1 MALPA
6 LEQVATWPVPHAA
19 VAVVAADGSVLG
31 TYGDT
36 GRPFRLA
43 SLAKPVTVWA
53 VLVAV
58 EDGSIGLDTP
68 VGQPGCTLRHLLAHA
83 GGYPFEGPEPI
94 SPPEQRRIYSNTGI
108 ELAVAATEAATGI
121 PFGPYLAE
129 AVFEPLGMTASELRG
144 SPAHA
149 IHSTVDDVVRL
160 LAEWQRPALLAPET
174 AADAVTP
181 QYPKLAG
188 IVPGVGRF
196 DPCPWGLGFEIRGD
210 KSPHWTGRANSA
222 ATYGH
227 FGGAGTVMWVDPDAR
242 CGLVA
247 LTDRPFDDWSID
259 AMKLWPALADAVV
272 ADVAAGSGDRAGGD
286 SA

>member
-1 MALPA
+1 MAVPA

-19 VAVVAADGSVLG
+19 AAVVAADGSMLG
-31 TYGDT
+31 THGDT

-43 SLAKPVTVWA
+43 SLAKPITVWA

-58 EDGSIGLDTP
+58 EDGSIALDTP
-68 VGQPGCTLRHLLAHA
+68 IGQPGCTLRHLLAHA
-83 GGYPFEGPEPI
+83 GGYPFEGPQPI

-129 AVFEPLGMTASELRG
+129 AVFEPLGMTSSELRG

-160 LAEWQRPALLAPET
+160 LAEWQRPALLARET

-181 QYPKLAG
+181 QYPNLAG

-227 FGGAGTVMWVDPDAR
+227 FGGAGTVMWVDPDAQ

-259 AMKLWPALADAVV
+259 AMKLWPSLADAVV
-272 ADVAAGSGDRAGGD
+272 ADVGAGSGDRAGGT

>member
-31 TYGDT
+31 SYGDT

-181 QYPKLAG
+181 QYPNLAG

-259 AMKLWPALADAVV
+259 AMKLWPALADAVI
-272 ADVAAGSGDRAGGD
+272 ADVAAGSGDRAGGT
-286 SA
+286 ST

>member
-19 VAVVAADGSVLG
+19 VAAVAADGSVLG

-181 QYPKLAG
+181 QYPNLAG

-259 AMKLWPALADAVV
+259 AMKLWPALADAVI
-272 ADVAAGSGDRAGGD
+272 ADVGAGSGDRAGGT
-286 SA
+286 ST

>member
-1 MALPA
+1 
-6 LEQVATWPVPHAA
+6 
-19 VAVVAADGSVLG
+19 
-31 TYGDT
+31 
-36 GRPFRLA
+36 
-43 SLAKPVTVWA
+43 

-181 QYPKLAG
+181 QYPNLAG

-259 AMKLWPALADAVV
+259 AMKLWPALADAVI
-272 ADVAAGSGDRAGGD
+272 ADVAAGSGDRAGGT
-286 SA
+286 ST